1 MSKRPQH
8 LDFLLADWPFSM
20 GQVLV
25 RQIQGADKRELLQMR
40 VDMGVLQMEVKGRPD
55 GVMPE
60 GFETYYDYLVALA
73 FEEGES
79 FQLDDERCTE
89 IDREF
94 YQFYHRR
101 ICWLTLKQYASAVKD
116 AKHTLALMDFSSAY
130 APDPQWSVM
139 HEQYR
144 PFVMFHKI
152 QASAL
157 LDLESSSAES
167 AKKIID
173 DGLQSLEKVFEKHDA
188 SEHFDDDGF
197 VTKLREMREA
207 IVEHYELGPSLTEQ
221 LADAIAAEQYE
232 LAAQLRDRMDQRAG
246 GN

>member
-1 MSKRPQH
+1 MSKSRQH
-8 LDFLLADWPFSM
+8 LDHLLADWAFAT

-25 RQIQGADKRELLQMR
+25 RQIQGADGRDVLQMR
-40 VDMGVLQMEVKGRPD
+40 IDLGILQMETKGRPD

-60 GFETYYDYLVALA
+60 GFETFYDYLVSLA
-73 FEEGES
+73 FDEGQG

-101 ICWLTLKQYASAVKD
+101 ICWLTLKKYAEAVED
-116 AKHTLALMDFSSAY
+116 AQHTISLMDFSTSY
-130 APDPQWSVM
+130 APDPEWATL

-157 LDLESSSAES
+157 LSLEGNEPHAATET
-167 AKKIID
+167 ID
-173 DGLQSLEKVFEKHDA
+173 KGLQSLALVFENHDA
-188 SEHFDDDGF
+188 TDHFDEDGF
-197 VTKLREMREA
+197 VVKLREMRES
-207 IVEHYELGPSLTEQ
+207 IIEHYELGPSLTEQ
-221 LADAIAAEQYE
+221 LAEAISAEQYE
-232 LAAQLRDRMDQRAG
+232 LAAELRDRMGRQDGAT
-246 GN
+246 